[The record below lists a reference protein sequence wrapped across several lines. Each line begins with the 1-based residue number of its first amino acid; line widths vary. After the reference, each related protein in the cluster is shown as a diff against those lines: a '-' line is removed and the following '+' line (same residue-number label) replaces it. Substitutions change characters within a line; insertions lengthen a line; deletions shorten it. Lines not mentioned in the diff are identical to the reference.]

1 MFVPLRQEYVLTRN
15 QMARQI
21 RKKSGTGVY
30 HVMLRGI
37 NRKDIFEDGLSTDI
51 IQSLEK
57 TRRNVVLRSELS
69 FGAGIRQLSRLTGI
83 SFGVIQKLKNDQER
97 SALPLSLSV
106 ATERT
111 PLIRKS
117 QKLSLFSFSCLLF
130 ADFFVP
136 LQRFFEFFNDEKV

>member
-1 MFVPLRQEYVLTRN
+1 
-15 QMARQI
+15 
-21 RKKSGTGVY
+21 
-30 HVMLRGI
+30 MLRGI
-37 NRKDIFEDGLSTDI
+37 NRKDIFEDGLLTDI

-57 TRRNVVLRSELS
+57 TKRNVVLRSALS

-111 PLIRKS
+111 DPTNLW
-117 QKLSLFSFSCLLF
+117 LSPYVEL
-130 ADFFVP
+130 
-136 LQRFFEFFNDEKV
+136 EE